1 MFPPQIK
8 SGENPLLVLPRCAV
22 SRYEIR
28 RITVTMRFRYDA
40 GSSRE
45 RVPRHANGR
54 GNKARGAILVIS
66 YLNLNTVPAIRRRR
80 LNAGRHYG
88 LCLPACLPACRATLS
103 PGQKPAIIHCPL
115 RRTVVARVGCTDDFL
130 PALRALLLPGTA
142 LSTPV
147 HVGADG
153 S

>member
-1 MFPPQIK
+1 MFPSQIK
-8 SGENPLLVLPRCAV
+8 PGENPLLVLPRCAV
-22 SRYEIR
+22 SRYGTRAHYRYNEIPLR
-28 RITVTMRFRYDA
+28 CRKFAGESSATCKRPRKQSARYDL
-40 GSSRE
+40 GYF
-45 RVPRHANGR
+45 V
-54 GNKARGAILVIS
+54 
-66 YLNLNTVPAIRRRR
+66 YLNLNAGRAHVRRRR

-88 LCLPACLPACRATLS
+88 LCLPACRATLS

-115 RRTVVARVGCTDDFL
+115 RCTVAARVGCTDDFL

-147 HVGADG
+147 DVGADG